1 MSCVPLCKAG
11 NSQVK
16 QSITPAI
23 TLRQPVLLQGQQV
36 YVAAPVSTVGNMLRS
51 ATPTPPS
58 TPNTNPF
65 YVRFI
70 AGNIRIC
77 QGCRSILRCA
87 DGSVPAP
94 PFDLC
99 VAHAECHSF
108 RDATGIL
115 RTPQKEQPAHYH
127 LNILC
132 IRALATD
139 FVPSSIIV
147 PPDVLPSLGQVH
159 KELLRL
165 VFGIFT

>member
-1 MSCVPLCKAG
+1 MQAR
-11 NSQVK
+11 NSQVT

-23 TLRQPVLLQGQQV
+23 TLHQPVLVLLQGQQV
-36 YVAAPVSTVGNMLRS
+36 YVAAPVSTVGNMLHS
-51 ATPTPPS
+51 ATPTSPS

-65 YVRFI
+65 YI

-77 QGCRSILRCA
+77 QRCRSILRCA

-94 PFDLC
+94 PYDLC
-99 VAHAECHSF
+99 LASAERRSF
-108 RDATGIL
+108 QDATGIL

-132 IRALATD
+132 IRAVATD
-139 FVPSSIIV
+139 FVPSSIVV

-159 KELLRL
+159 KEFLCL